1 MAASASLAGELL
13 SDTNNRAP
21 VLSRNLCTFRDQLIA
36 LFVIARNGSLQR
48 ACNRSIGAQAR
59 RIYSG
64 LAPCH
69 GRCPQ
74 PPAQGASSCDMS
86 DQQFTDKEIQIIT
99 AAFQDAV
106 AATNR
111 LRSGVWDLQAVNESI
126 TKAGL
131 ALGTLNAVLRLR
143 DLEPDEWEAHLVP
156 GAAAVTIRRKAQ
168 LAERPHTR

>member
-1 MAASASLAGELL
+1 
-13 SDTNNRAP
+13 
-21 VLSRNLCTFRDQLIA
+21 
-36 LFVIARNGSLQR
+36 
-48 ACNRSIGAQAR
+48 
-59 RIYSG
+59 
-64 LAPCH
+64 
-69 GRCPQ
+69 
-74 PPAQGASSCDMS
+74 MS